1 MADRLPNFSS
11 LHQLQTVPDAVLE
24 QMGWHKSK
32 LFSNTLYWPPS
43 SDRPSLSATHR
54 RERSPLWLCRF
65 DRITNHESPIRRAS
79 LAQGGPLTFH
89 FSPFTNPLP
98 SHLSPI
104 TSHFSRP
111 RQRPSSAP
119 PGFLPYIVS
128 MRRSWAA
135 FDSGGLQSCG
145 RFREDT
151 RQRI

>member
-65 DRITNHESPIRRAS
+65 DPITNHESPIRRAS

-89 FSPFTNPLP
+89 FSPFTNIP
-98 SHLSPI
+98 SS
-104 TSHFSRP
+104 SHFSPLTAALAAWRYRP
-111 RQRPSSAP
+111 PFELRAADLRILGSGSVNASQRLFRVYDKEMANW
-119 PGFLPYIVS
+119 
-128 MRRSWAA
+128 RSN
-135 FDSGGLQSCG
+135 S
-145 RFREDT
+145 
-151 RQRI
+151 